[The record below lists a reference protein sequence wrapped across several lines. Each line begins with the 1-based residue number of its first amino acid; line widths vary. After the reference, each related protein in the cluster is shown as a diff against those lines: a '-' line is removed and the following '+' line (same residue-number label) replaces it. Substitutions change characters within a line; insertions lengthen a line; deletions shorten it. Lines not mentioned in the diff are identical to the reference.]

1 MAIQEGNQ
9 EATGKLKQDFIVI
22 EAVDM
27 RNVQFDPRIEEAI
40 VNKQTQKQVAER
52 KEYELQQAEMQKKIE
67 IVNAEKAREAQIL
80 VAQGEAAAILSIATA
95 KAAGIDKVNR
105 AYQGMPKQYVEVKQ
119 AEALQAIAMNGQN
132 NVFMDLSRFGSGG
145 SSGNLGVLNYD
156 KFIGLTTTTTET
168 K

>member
-1 MAIQEGNQ
+1 MNE
-9 EATGKLKQDFIVI
+9 DFIVI

-67 IVNAEKAREAQIL
+67 IVNAEKAKEAQIL

-105 AYQGMPKQYVEVKQ
+105 AYQGMPQQYVEVKR
-119 AEALQAIAMNGQN
+119 AEALQAIAMNGNN
-132 NVFMDLSRFGSGG
+132 NVFMDIGRFGSGG
-145 SSGNLGVLNYD
+145 SGGSSGSSGNIGVLSYD
-156 KFIGLTTTTTET
+156 KFIPTLQATNIIE
-168 K
+168 